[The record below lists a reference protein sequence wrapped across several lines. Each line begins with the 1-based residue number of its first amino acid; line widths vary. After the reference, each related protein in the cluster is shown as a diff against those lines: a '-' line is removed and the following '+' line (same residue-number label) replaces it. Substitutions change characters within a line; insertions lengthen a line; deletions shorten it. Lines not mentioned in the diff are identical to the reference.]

1 MESDSFQFLF
11 DIFDK
16 IDWNSLSIILIII
29 ILLGFSALISGAEVA
44 FFSLSSTEIDEN
56 SKQKNLKRIKKLLDH
71 PQKLLA
77 TILVSNNF
85 INILI
90 VLLFASFN
98 TIVFNTIE
106 PYIFRFLLEVFLIT
120 FLILLFGEVIPKI
133 FATRNAM
140 KFAEFV
146 SFPIQQLTFLLTPAT
161 YPLINLTAIIEKKLA
176 KKHGYLSVEKLSKAL
191 ELTSDNATTKEEQKI
206 LEGIITFG
214 NTETSQVMKPRMDI
228 NAFSENS
235 TFKEV
240 IEQIKENGFSRNPVY
255 RDNIDHIIGVLY
267 AKDVLPFLNENDY
280 DWKQLLR
287 KPFFVPE
294 NKKLD
299 DLLLEFQEKKIHFA
313 VVVDEYGGTSGI
325 ITLED
330 IIEEIVGDITDE
342 YDDEDLF
349 FTKIDQNNY
358 LFDGKTTL
366 KDFSKVL
373 EIEEEIFEDVR
384 GESETIAGFILEL
397 TGRFLRKNE
406 IINFMNL
413 QFKVEILDKKR
424 IKQVKVTILEQ
435 GKIN

>member
-1 MESDSFQFLF
+1 LESDSFQFLF
-11 DIFDK
+11 DVFNK
-16 IDWNSLSIILIII
+16 IEWDSVIAVISII
-29 ILLGFSALISGAEVA
+29 ILLVFSALISGAEVA
-44 FFSLSSTEIDEN
+44 FFSLSSYDFDEN
-56 SKQKNLKRIKKLLDH
+56 TKHKNTLRVKSLLEQ

-77 TILVSNNF
+77 TILVSNSF
-85 INILI
+85 INIFT
-90 VLLFASFN
+90 VLLFASFTEELFEN
-98 TIVFNTIE
+98 IE
-106 PYIFRFLLEVFLIT
+106 YEMLRLILKVLLIT

-133 FATRNAM
+133 FARRNAV
-140 KFAEFV
+140 KFAEFISV
-146 SFPIQQLTFLLTPAT
+146 PIKQLMMLLTPVT
-161 YPLINLTAIIEKKLA
+161 YPLINLTAIIEKRLS
-176 KKHGYLSVEKLSKAL
+176 KKQSNLSVEKLSKAL
-191 ELTSDNATTKEEQKI
+191 ELTSESATTKEEQKI

-228 NAFSENS
+228 VAFSENS
-235 TFKEV
+235 TFKEI

-255 RDNIDHIIGVLY
+255 SESIDNIIGVLY

-280 DWKQLLR
+280 DWKLLLR

-342 YDDEDLF
+342 FDDEDQF
-349 FTKIDQNNY
+349 FTKIDQYNY

-366 KDFSKVL
+366 KDFSKIL
-373 EIEEEIFEDVR
+373 DIDEEIFEETR

-406 IINFMNL
+406 IVSFMNL
-413 QFKVEILDKKR
+413 QFKVETLDKKR
-424 IKQVKVTILEQ
+424 IKQVKVTIIDQ
-435 GKIN
+435 DINS

>member
-11 DIFDK
+11 NIFNE
-16 IDWNSLSIILIII
+16 IDWYSLSIILIII

-98 TIVFNTIE
+98 TIYFNNLE

-406 IINFMNL
+406 IVNFMNL

>member
-406 IINFMNL
+406 IVNFMNL